1 MLKSLKIKN
10 YALIKKV
17 ELDFSKGMTVIT
29 GETGAGKSIILG
41 ALGLILGK
49 RADSKSLFDKEK
61 KCVVEASF
69 LLKNEYLKSFF
80 KSHELDYEEETII
93 RRELLPSGKSRSFIN
108 DSPVNLKTLGQ
119 LSAFLIDLH
128 QQFDTLDIHQIDFHV
143 QVVDAIADNKILMH
157 TYLDQYK
164 RYKMLS
170 KRKEELESA
179 QAESLREKDFV
190 MFQLK
195 ELLEAN
201 LESGEQQGLEKEIKI
216 LENAGDIKQTL
227 SGIYGQLAEHEGAL
241 LGQMETLR
249 VAMGPVRNL
258 SEELEGLS
266 DRFNTIYF
274 ELQELSNDFERVA
287 EGTDID
293 GERLNEIRERL
304 DVLYRLQNKHF
315 VSDDKALLDVQE
327 ALQEK
332 LNGFVNLD
340 ADLEEVVLE
349 LEQLRSTLLKLS
361 EELRK
366 KRNDVIPAFED
377 QVRSNLG
384 QLSMNYARFEVRMNV
399 LEEPGP
405 SGMDAMEF
413 FFNANKGGELKKIK
427 DVASGGEL
435 SRLTLVIKS
444 LVASAIPLPTMIFD
458 EIDTGIS
465 GDVALK
471 MGIMLERLASEH
483 QIVSITHSPQIGSKG
498 KLHYFVFKE
507 VGENQTYSNIRK
519 LNVDERVDVLAIM
532 LSQDPPSKGAIEN
545 AKELLAN

>member
-1 MLKSLKIKN
+1 
-10 YALIKKV
+10 
-17 ELDFSKGMTVIT
+17 
-29 GETGAGKSIILG
+29 
-41 ALGLILGK
+41 
-49 RADSKSLFDKEK
+49 
-61 KCVVEASF
+61 
-69 LLKNEYLKSFF
+69 
-80 KSHELDYEEETII
+80 
-93 RRELLPSGKSRSFIN
+93 
-108 DSPVNLKTLGQ
+108 
-119 LSAFLIDLH
+119 
-128 QQFDTLDIHQIDFHV
+128 
-143 QVVDAIADNKILMH
+143 
-157 TYLDQYK
+157 
-164 RYKMLS
+164 
-170 KRKEELESA
+170 
-179 QAESLREKDFV
+179 
-190 MFQLK
+190 
-195 ELLEAN
+195 
-201 LESGEQQGLEKEIKI
+201 
-216 LENAGDIKQTL
+216 
-227 SGIYGQLAEHEGAL
+227 
-241 LGQMETLR
+241 METLR
-249 VAMGPVRNL
+249 VAMVPVRNL
-258 SEELEGLS
+258 SEDLEGLS

-293 GERLNEIRERL
+293 GERLSEIRERL
-304 DVLYRLQNKHF
+304 DILYRLQNKHF

-340 ADLEEVVLE
+340 ADLEEVLVE
-349 LEQLRSTLLKLS
+349 LKQLRLELLKLS

-366 KRNDVIPAFED
+366 KRNEVIPAFED
-377 QVRSNLG
+377 QVRANLN
-384 QLSMNYARFEVRMNV
+384 QLSMQYARFEVRMNV

-405 SGMDAMEF
+405 SGMDIMEF

>member
-49 RADSKSLFDKEK
+49 RADSKSLFNKEK

-143 QVVDAIADNKILMH
+143 QVVDAIADNKVLMQ

-164 RYKMLS
+164 RYKMLR
-170 KRKEELESA
+170 KRKEELEHA

-258 SEELEGLS
+258 SEDLEGLS

-293 GERLNEIRERL
+293 GERLSEIRERL

-340 ADLEEVVLE
+340 ADLEEVLVE
-349 LEQLRSTLLKLS
+349 LKQLRLELLKLS

-366 KRNDVIPAFED
+366 KRNEVIPGFEN
-377 QVRSNLG
+377 QVRANLN
-384 QLSMNYARFEVRMNV
+384 QLSMQYARFEVRMNV

-405 SGMDAMEF
+405 SGMDIMEF

>member
-143 QVVDAIADNKILMH
+143 QVVDAIADNKILMQ

-227 SGIYGQLAEHEGAL
+227 NGIYGQLAEHEGAL

-258 SEELEGLS
+258 SEDLEGLS

>member
-17 ELDFSKGMTVIT
+17 ELDFSKEMTVIT

-49 RADSKSLFDKEK
+49 RADSKSLFNKEK

-143 QVVDAIADNKILMH
+143 QVVDAIADNKILMQ

-170 KRKEELESA
+170 KRKEELEYA

-258 SEELEGLS
+258 SEDLEGLS

-274 ELQELSNDFERVA
+274 ELQELSSDFERVA

-304 DVLYRLQNKHF
+304 DILYRLQNKHF

-340 ADLEEVVLE
+340 ADLEEVLVE
-349 LEQLRSTLLKLS
+349 LKQLRLELLKLS

-366 KRNDVIPAFED
+366 KRNEVIPAFEE
-377 QVRSNLG
+377 QVRANLN
-384 QLSMNYARFEVRMNV
+384 QLSMQYARFEVRMNV

-405 SGMDAMEF
+405 SGMDIMEF

>member
-258 SEELEGLS
+258 SEDLEGLS

-340 ADLEEVVLE
+340 ADLEDVVLE

>member
-49 RADSKSLFDKEK
+49 RADSKSLFNKEK

-143 QVVDAIADNKILMH
+143 QVVDAIADNKILMQ

-164 RYKMLS
+164 RYKMLR
-170 KRKEELESA
+170 KRKEELENA

-258 SEELEGLS
+258 SEDLEGLS

-293 GERLNEIRERL
+293 GERLKEIRERL

-315 VSDDKALLDVQE
+315 VSDDKELLDVQE

-349 LEQLRSTLLKLS
+349 LEQLHSTLLKLS

>member
-17 ELDFSKGMTVIT
+17 ELDFSKEMTVIT

-49 RADSKSLFDKEK
+49 RADSKSLFNKEK

-143 QVVDAIADNKILMH
+143 QVVDAIADNKILMQ

-170 KRKEELESA
+170 KRKEELEYA

-249 VAMGPVRNL
+249 VAMVPVRNL
-258 SEELEGLS
+258 SEDLEGLS

-293 GERLNEIRERL
+293 GERLSEIRERL
-304 DVLYRLQNKHF
+304 DILYRLQNKHF

-327 ALQEK
+327 AFQEK

-340 ADLEEVVLE
+340 ADLEEVLVE
-349 LEQLRSTLLKLS
+349 LKQLRLELLKLS

-366 KRNDVIPAFED
+366 KRNEVIPAFED
-377 QVRSNLG
+377 QVRANLN
-384 QLSMNYARFEVRMNV
+384 QLSMQYARFEVRMNV

-405 SGMDAMEF
+405 SGMDIMEF

>member
-49 RADSKSLFDKEK
+49 RADSKSLFNKEK

-143 QVVDAIADNKILMH
+143 QVVDAIADNKILMQ

-164 RYKMLS
+164 RYKMLR
-170 KRKEELESA
+170 KRKEELENA

-258 SEELEGLS
+258 SEDLEGLS

-293 GERLNEIRERL
+293 GERLKEIRERL

-349 LEQLRSTLLKLS
+349 LEQLHSTLLKLS

>member
-49 RADSKSLFDKEK
+49 RADSKSLFNKEK

-143 QVVDAIADNKILMH
+143 QVVDAIADNKILMQ

-164 RYKMLS
+164 RYKMLR
-170 KRKEELESA
+170 KRKEELENA

-258 SEELEGLS
+258 SEDLEGLS

-349 LEQLRSTLLKLS
+349 LEQLHSTLLKLS

>member
-17 ELDFSKGMTVIT
+17 ELDFSKEMTVIT

-49 RADSKSLFDKEK
+49 RADSKSLFNKEK

-143 QVVDAIADNKILMH
+143 QVVDAIADNKILMQ

-170 KRKEELESA
+170 KRKEELEYA

-249 VAMGPVRNL
+249 VAMVPVRNL
-258 SEELEGLS
+258 SEDLEGLS

-293 GERLNEIRERL
+293 GERLSEIRERL
-304 DVLYRLQNKHF
+304 DILYRLQNKHF

-340 ADLEEVVLE
+340 ADLEEVLVE
-349 LEQLRSTLLKLS
+349 LKQLRLELLKLS

-366 KRNDVIPAFED
+366 KRNEVIPAFED
-377 QVRSNLG
+377 QVRANLN
-384 QLSMNYARFEVRMNV
+384 QLSMQYARFEVRMNV

-405 SGMDAMEF
+405 SGMDIMEF

>member
-195 ELLEAN
+195 ELLEVN

-258 SEELEGLS
+258 SEDLEGLS

>member
-49 RADSKSLFDKEK
+49 RADSKSLFNKEK

-143 QVVDAIADNKILMH
+143 QVVDAIADNKILMQ

-164 RYKMLS
+164 RYKMLR
-170 KRKEELESA
+170 KRKEELENA

-258 SEELEGLS
+258 SEDLEGLS

-349 LEQLRSTLLKLS
+349 LEQLHSTLLKLS

-507 VGENQTYSNIRK
+507 VGENQTYSNIGK

>member
-258 SEELEGLS
+258 SEDLEGLS

>member
-143 QVVDAIADNKILMH
+143 QVVDAIADNKILMQ
-157 TYLDQYK
+157 TYLEKYK

-170 KRKEELESA
+170 KRKEELEYA

-227 SGIYGQLAEHEGAL
+227 SGIYGQLADHEGAL
-241 LGQMETLR
+241 LGQMEMLR

-258 SEELEGLS
+258 SEDLEGLS

-287 EGTDID
+287 EGTEID

-340 ADLEEVVLE
+340 ADLEEVLVELKLLRLE
-349 LEQLRSTLLKLS
+349 LLKLS

-366 KRNDVIPAFED
+366 KRNEVIPAFED
-377 QVRSNLG
+377 QVRSNLN
-384 QLSMNYARFEVRMNV
+384 QLSMKYARFEVRMNV

-405 SGMDAMEF
+405 SGMDIMEF

-471 MGIMLERLASEH
+471 MGRMLERLASEH